1 MLNVLDMPIILNMS
15 IVATSLR
22 KNVIKALLL

>member
-1 MLNVLDMPIILNMS
+1 MLNVLDMPVISNMP

-22 KNVIKALLL
+22 GNVIKALLP